1 VRGFSPFLLLLLLP
15 LLSHAGWVEDRDGRT
30 VLHVKLFDLPDPAS
44 SDAASRAGV
53 AAVDAFKQDFPSL
66 FAAKYRDRYQAN
78 PAKYGR
84 HNWDQVSVEL
94 ERFTGINVKGV
105 EVDLLAIA
113 GGLAP
118 DVLYVNFR
126 KSETYIQN
134 RFLYPLDRP
143 EDGYL
148 SAMDKEAQDFRIN
161 SKLWPVIRRP
171 GPGGTH
177 VWALPYGGAMGNVLM
192 FRKDLFDAKR
202 LPYPTVNWNMDDIME
217 AAKKLTDPEAG
228 TYGFFLV
235 RGKHEAHYWLP
246 MLWSF
251 GGEAVVLDEATS
263 QWKCAFD
270 SIEAAEALDF
280 YLRLSAEKWVDAKGV
295 IRRGY
300 SCKDSGDFTARQ
312 ERGQIGMWFA
322 YIDEKLMATINP
334 DVTGMVPIPA
344 GPTGVRGTELNS
356 MMMGLFSGIKDP
368 SVRDAAW
375 EYMRF
380 FDGRAAMA
388 IKTRVLVESGLGRF
402 INPKYLKLF
411 GYPEIERLSPPG
423 WAKTFDIAMETGKP
437 EPYGGNSNLAYEMM
451 TLPLQY
457 AETLALRDK
466 LPPEHSRRIEV
477 LQGIL
482 HKGVI
487 RANDLMMGIVTPRER
502 LIRRSVAAVMMVL
515 MVGVFAYGFFSV
527 VRVFSTGKTLPAPLP
542 RHRRT
547 QAEFEQKAQRSQR
560 WLLRE
565 RSSHTKYFGI
575 QNHGLPRSVSI
586 TPLRPLRLLFK
597 FFSAP
602 NHDQN
607 VTASCPKGRIGTGV
621 SRRRRNGLW
630 MGLLLFPALL
640 TLILWHYVPLG
651 WGSLMAFQDYRLVG
665 DSVWVGLDNFGDVLF
680 DGFWWQA
687 LFNSFRYSFLVLL
700 LTFIPPI
707 LLAIFLQEIPRLKI
721 VFRLIYYLPAV
732 VAGIV
737 AMLLW
742 KEFFDP
748 SEHGALNA
756 VVLQM
761 PAIGFL
767 VVGVALLGVSLLFAR
782 RLWLND
788 MRWAAGMFIGV
799 GLLLGATV
807 SRLALPILFPGGEP
821 LGVALGHLST
831 RLFQHTAEAYHW
843 LADPDTAMLSCV
855 IPMIWAGMGPGC
867 LIYLAALKGIPDDLY
882 EAADVDGATFV
893 DKILFVVFPMLK
905 PLILI
910 NFVGAFIASF
920 YSATGN
926 ILVMTGGAANT
937 EVAGLHIWYK
947 AFTFL
952 QFGPATAAAWMLGV
966 ILIGFTVQQLKLL
979 ARVEFRTTS

>member
-1 VRGFSPFLLLLLLP
+1 MRGSLLVLLLLLTLP
-15 LLSHAGWVEDRDGRT
+15 LLSPAGWVEDRDGGT
-30 VLHVKLFDLPDPAS
+30 VIHIKLFDLPDPAS
-44 SDAASRAGV
+44 LDAASRSGV
-53 AAVDAFKQDFPSL
+53 AAVEAFKQEFPRL
-66 FAAKYRDRYQAN
+66 FAEKYRARYQAN
-78 PAKYGR
+78 PARYGR

-94 ERFTGINVKGV
+94 ERFTGITVKGV

-113 GGLAP
+113 GGMAP
-118 DVLYVNFR
+118 DILYVNFR
-126 KSETYIQN
+126 KSETYIRN
-134 RFLYPLDRP
+134 GFLHPLDRP

-148 SAMDKEAQDFRIN
+148 SAMDQDALGFRIN

-177 VWALPYGGAMGNVLM
+177 VWALPYGGALGNVLM
-192 FRKDLFDAKR
+192 FRKDLFDARR
-202 LPYPTVNWNMDDIME
+202 LAYPTIDWTLDDVMA

-228 TYGFFLV
+228 TYGFFLM

-251 GGEAVVLDEATS
+251 GGEAVVQDQATGH
-263 QWKCAFD
+263 WKCAFD
-270 SIEAAEALDF
+270 TREAAEALDF
-280 YLRLSAEKWVDAKGV
+280 YLRLSAEKWVDARGV

-300 SCKDSGDFTARQ
+300 SCKDTGDFTARL

-322 YIDEKLMATINP
+322 YIDEKLMAAINP

-356 MMMGLFSGIKDP
+356 KMMGLFSGIKELP
-368 SVRDAAW
+368 VRDAAW

-380 FDGRAAMA
+380 FDGREAMA

-402 INPKYLKLF
+402 IHPRYLKLF

-423 WAKTFDIAMETGKP
+423 WARTFDIALETGKP

-451 TLPLQY
+451 TLPLQQ
-457 AETLALRDK
+457 AETLMLRDQ
-466 LPPEHSRRIEV
+466 LPPDRSRRLDV
-477 LQGIL
+477 LEAHL
-482 HKGVI
+482 RKGVV
-487 RANDLMMGIVTPRER
+487 RANDVMMGRVTPRER
-502 LIRRSVAAVMMVL
+502 LLRRGVAAVVMAV
-515 MVGVFAYGFFSV
+515 MVGAFIIGFSRV
-527 VRVFSTGKTLPAPLP
+527 ARVFSTGKTPSLPVPEG
-542 RHRRT
+542 
-547 QAEFEQKAQRSQR
+547 Q
-560 WLLRE
+560 
-565 RSSHTKYFGI
+565 
-575 QNHGLPRSVSI
+575 
-586 TPLRPLRLLFK
+586 
-597 FFSAP
+597 
-602 NHDQN
+602 
-607 VTASCPKGRIGTGV
+607 V
-621 SRRRRNGLW
+621 SRRRRNRFW
-630 MGLLLFPALL
+630 VVTLLLPAFL

-665 DSVWVGLDNFGDVLF
+665 DSSWVGLDNFGDVLF

-687 LFNSFRYSFLVLL
+687 LYNSFRYSFLVLL

-707 LLAIFLQEIPRLKI
+707 LLAVLLQEIPKGKL

-732 VAGIV
+732 VTGIV
-737 AMLLW
+737 TMLLW

-756 VVLQM
+756 LVLRI
-761 PAIGFL
+761 PAIGFMVAGL
-767 VVGVALLGVSLLFAR
+767 ACLGVAWLFAR
-782 RLWLND
+782 RLRLNQK
-788 MRWAAGMFIGV
+788 RGAAWAFIGV
-799 GLLLGATV
+799 GGLFMVTV
-807 SRLALPILFPGGEP
+807 SRLAWPILFPGGEP
-821 LGVALGHLST
+821 VMMALGHLPA
-831 RLFQHTAEAYHW
+831 RLFHHTPEAYHW

-882 EAADVDGATFV
+882 EAADIDGATFV
-893 DKILFVVFPMLK
+893 DKLLFVVFPILK

-910 NFVGAFIASF
+910 NFAGAFIASF
-920 YSATGN
+920 YNATGN

>member
-1 VRGFSPFLLLLLLP
+1 MWLGFGLGLACALLP
-15 LLSHAGWVEDRDGRT
+15 ILVQAGWVEDRDGRT
-30 VLHVKLFDLPDPAS
+30 VIHVKLFDLPDPAS
-44 SDAASRAGV
+44 LDAASRAGM
-53 AAVDAFKQDFPSL
+53 AAVDAFKLEFPRI
-66 FAAKYRDRYQAN
+66 FAEKYRARYQAD
-78 PAKYGR
+78 PVKYGR
-84 HNWDQVSVEL
+84 HNWDQVSIEL

-113 GGLAP
+113 GGMAP

-134 RFLYPLDRP
+134 QFLYPLDRP

-161 SKLWPVIRRP
+161 PKLWPVIRRP
-171 GPGGTH
+171 GPGGIH

-192 FRKDLFDAKR
+192 YRKDLFDAKR
-202 LPYPTVNWNMDDIME
+202 MPYPTADWTMDDIMS
-217 AAKKLTDPEAG
+217 AAKKLTDPAAG

-251 GGEAVVLDEATS
+251 GGEAVVKDDATG
-263 QWKCAFD
+263 QWECAFD
-270 SIEAAEALDF
+270 TPEAAEALDF
-280 YLRLSAEKWVDAKGV
+280 YLRLSAEKWVDADGV

-300 SCKDSGDFTARQ
+300 SCKDTGDFIARQ

-356 MMMGLFSGIKDP
+356 MMMGLFSGIKEP

-380 FDGRAAMA
+380 FDGREAMA

-402 INPKYLKLF
+402 IHPRYLKLF
-411 GYPEIERLSPPG
+411 GHPEIERLSPPG

-451 TLPLQY
+451 TLPLQQS
-457 AETLALRDK
+457 ETLMLRDQ
-466 LPPEHSRRIEV
+466 LPPERSRRLEV
-477 LQGIL
+477 LEAIL
-482 HKGVI
+482 QKGVI
-487 RANDLMMGIVTPRER
+487 RANDLMMGIVTPQER
-502 LIRRSVAAVMMVL
+502 SMRRTVAAVVMAVML
-515 MVGVFAYGFFSV
+515 GAFVFGFSRV
-527 VRVFSTGKTLPAPLP
+527 ARVFSTGKAAPAPNP
-542 RHRRT
+542 D
-547 QAEFEQKAQRSQR
+547 
-560 WLLRE
+560 
-565 RSSHTKYFGI
+565 G
-575 QNHGLPRSVSI
+575 
-586 TPLRPLRLLFK
+586 RLF
-597 FFSAP
+597 
-602 NHDQN
+602 H
-607 VTASCPKGRIGTGV
+607 
-621 SRRRRNGLW
+621 RRRNRLW
-630 MGLLLFPALL
+630 VMLLLFPAFL
-640 TLILWHYVPLG
+640 TLFLWHYVPLG

-665 DSVWVGLDNFGDVLF
+665 DSVWVGLDNFGDILF
-680 DGFWWQA
+680 DSFWWQA
-687 LFNSFRYSFLVLL
+687 LYNSFRYSFLVLL

-707 LLAIFLQEIPRLKI
+707 LLAIFLQEIPKGKI
-721 VFRLIYYLPAV
+721 LFRLVYYLPAV
-732 VAGIV
+732 VTGIV
-737 AMLLW
+737 SILLW

-756 VVLQM
+756 VVLRI

-767 VVGVALLGVSLLFAR
+767 AVGVVCLGVALLFAR

-788 MRWAAGMFIGV
+788 MRGAAWAFVGGGV
-799 GLLLGATV
+799 LLMVTV
-807 SRLALPILFPGGEP
+807 GRLAIPILFPGGEP
-821 LGVALGHLST
+821 LGVALGHFPV
-831 RLFQHTAEAYHW
+831 RLFHHTAEAYHW

-893 DKILFVVFPMLK
+893 DKILFVVFPVLK

-920 YSATGN
+920 YNATGN

-952 QFGPATAAAWMLGV
+952 KFGPATAAAWMLGV

>member
-1 VRGFSPFLLLLLLP
+1 MQPFRPIFPIAIACSLILALP
-15 LLSHAGWVEDRDGRT
+15 LLALAGWVENRAGGT
-30 VLHVKLFDLPDPAS
+30 VIHVKLFDLPDPAS
-44 SDAASRAGV
+44 PNPVSRSGV
-53 AAVDAFKQDFPSL
+53 AAVEAFKKEFPRI
-66 FAAKYRDRYQAN
+66 FAEKYRARYQAD
-78 PAKYGR
+78 PDKYGR

-148 SAMDKEAQDFRIN
+148 SAMDEETLAFRIN
-161 SKLWPVIRRP
+161 PKLWPVIRRP

-202 LPYPTVNWNMDDIME
+202 LAYPTVEWTMDDVMT

-251 GGEAVVLDEATS
+251 GGEAVVLDQTTG

-270 SIEAAEALDF
+270 SREAAVALDF

-295 IRRGY
+295 VRRGY
-300 SCKDSGDFTARQ
+300 SCKDSGDFMARQ

-322 YIDEKLMATINP
+322 YVDEKLMANINP
-334 DVTGMVPIPA
+334 DLTGMVPIPA

-356 MMMGLFSGIKDP
+356 MMMGLFSGIKDIA
-368 SVRDAAW
+368 VRDAAW
-375 EYMRF
+375 EYMRY
-380 FDGRAAMA
+380 FDSPEAMA

-402 INPKYLKLF
+402 IHPRYLKRF

-423 WAKTFDIAMETGKP
+423 WARTFDIAMETGKP

-451 TLPLQY
+451 TLPLQH
-457 AETLALRDK
+457 AETLALRGQ
-466 LPPEHSRRIEV
+466 LPPERSRRLDV
-477 LQGIL
+477 LQAIL
-482 HKGVI
+482 EKSVK
-487 RANDLMMGIVTPRER
+487 RADVLMMGIVTPRER
-502 LIRRSVAAVMMVL
+502 LVRRVTAALVLAVMAAVFV
-515 MVGVFAYGFFSV
+515 YGFTRV
-527 VRVFSTGKTLPAPLP
+527 TRVFSAGGGAL
-542 RHRRT
+542 
-547 QAEFEQKAQRSQR
+547 
-560 WLLRE
+560 
-565 RSSHTKYFGI
+565 
-575 QNHGLPRSVSI
+575 
-586 TPLRPLRLLFK
+586 
-597 FFSAP
+597 
-602 NHDQN
+602 
-607 VTASCPKGRIGTGV
+607 V
-621 SRRRRNGLW
+621 SRLGVRSAW
-630 MGLLLFPALL
+630 VALLLLPALL
-640 TLILWHYVPLG
+640 TLMLWHYVPLG
-651 WGSLMAFQDYRLVG
+651 WGSLMAFQDYRLLG
-665 DSVWVGLDNFGDVLF
+665 ESTWVGLDNFGDVLF
-680 DGFWWQA
+680 DNAWWQA

-707 LLAIFLQEIPRLKI
+707 LLAILLQEVPCGRLF
-721 VFRLIYYLPAV
+721 FRLIYYLPAV

-756 VVLQM
+756 VVLRI

-767 VVGVALLGVSLLFAR
+767 VVGFGLLGVALLFSR

-788 MRWAAGMFIGV
+788 MRVPAWAFVGV
-799 GLLLGATV
+799 GILLLGTMG
-807 SRLALPILFPGGEP
+807 RLALPILFPGGESIMN
-821 LGVALGHLST
+821 ALGQLPA
-831 RLFQHTAEAYHW
+831 RLFRHAAESYHW

-867 LIYLAALKGIPDDLY
+867 LIYLAALKGVPDDLY
-882 EAADVDGATFV
+882 EAADVDGASFV
-893 DKILFVVFPMLK
+893 DKILFVVFPVLK

-920 YSATGN
+920 YNATGN

-952 QFGPATAAAWMLGV
+952 KFGPATAAAWMLGV
-966 ILIGFTVQQLKLL
+966 ILIGFTVQQLKMLS
-979 ARVEFRTTS
+979 RVEFRGGGRE

>member
-1 VRGFSPFLLLLLLP
+1 MRGFLTESFFLFLFVFCLLFP
-15 LLSHAGWVEDRDGRT
+15 VFSRAGWVEDCDGRT
-30 VLHVKLFDLPDPAS
+30 ILHVKLFDLPDPAS

-53 AAVDAFKQDFPSL
+53 AAVEAFKQEFPRI
-66 FAAKYRDRYQAN
+66 FAAKYRDRYQSN

-84 HNWDQVSVEL
+84 HNWDQVMVEL
-94 ERFTGINVKGV
+94 EPFTGIKVQGV

-113 GGLAP
+113 GGMAP
-118 DVLYVNFR
+118 DILYVNFR

-134 RFLYPLDRP
+134 RFLYPLDLP

-148 SAMDKEAQDFRIN
+148 STMDKDAQAFRIN
-161 SKLWPVIRRP
+161 AKLWPVIRRP

-192 FRKDLFDAKR
+192 FRKDLFDAKH
-202 LPYPTVNWNMDDIME
+202 LPYPTVDWSMDDVME
-217 AAKKLTDPEAG
+217 AAKKLTDPAAG

-251 GGEAVVLDEATS
+251 GGEAVAQDEATG

-270 SIEAAEALDF
+270 SREAAEALDF
-280 YLRLSAEKWVDAKGV
+280 YLRLSAEKWMDAKDV

-300 SCKDSGDFTARQ
+300 SCKDSGDYSARQ
-312 ERGQIGMWFA
+312 ERGQIGMWFG
-322 YIDEKLMATINP
+322 YVDEKLMATINP
-334 DVTGMVPIPA
+334 DVTGMVPIPV
-344 GPTGVRGTELNS
+344 GPRGIRGTELNS
-356 MMMGLFSGIKDP
+356 KMMGLFSGIKEP
-368 SVRDAAW
+368 SIRDAAW

-380 FDGRAAMA
+380 FDGREAMA

-402 INPKYLKLF
+402 LHPRYLKLF

-457 AETLALRDK
+457 AETLALRDQ
-466 LPPEHSRRIEV
+466 LPPERSRRLDV
-477 LQGIL
+477 LETIL
-482 HKGVI
+482 RKGVV
-487 RANDLMMGIVTPRER
+487 RANDLMMGIVSPRER
-502 LIRRSVAAVMMVL
+502 LMRRCVAAVVL
-515 MVGVFAYGFFSV
+515 LAMTGVFVLGFSRV
-527 VRVFSTGKTLPAPLP
+527 MRVFSTGKSVPA
-542 RHRRT
+542 T
-547 QAEFEQKAQRSQR
+547 FVA
-560 WLLRE
+560 
-565 RSSHTKYFGI
+565 
-575 QNHGLPRSVSI
+575 
-586 TPLRPLRLLFK
+586 
-597 FFSAP
+597 
-602 NHDQN
+602 
-607 VTASCPKGRIGTGV
+607 KGCRQ
-621 SRRRRNGLW
+621 RRNRVW
-630 MGLLLFPALL
+630 AVVLLLPALL
-640 TLILWHYVPLG
+640 TLILWHYIPLG

-665 DSVWVGLDNFGDVLF
+665 ESAWVGLDNFGDILF
-680 DGFWWQA
+680 DGVWWQA
-687 LFNSFRYSFLVLL
+687 LFNSFRYSFLVLV

-707 LLAIFLQEIPRLKI
+707 LLAVFLQEIPRGKI
-721 VFRLIYYLPAV
+721 FFRLIYYLPAV

-756 VVLQM
+756 VVLRI
-761 PAIGFL
+761 PAIGFI
-767 VVGVALLGVSLLFAR
+767 VGGLGLLAITLLFAR

-788 MRWAAGMFIGV
+788 RRMAAWGLVGA
-799 GLLLGATV
+799 GLLLLATV
-807 SRLALPILFPGGEP
+807 GRLAWPILFPGGEP
-821 LGVALGHLST
+821 FAVALGHLST
-831 RLFQHTAEAYHW
+831 RLFQHTPEAYHW

-882 EAADVDGATFV
+882 EAADMDGATFV
-893 DKILFVVFPMLK
+893 DKVLFVVFPMLK

-920 YSATGN
+920 YNATGN

>member
-1 VRGFSPFLLLLLLP
+1 MGSGVFLRPQCETGRGGISELLLTHLFLFCLFFP
-15 LLSHAGWVEDRDGRT
+15 SQTQAGWVEDRDGRT
-30 VLHVKLFDLPDPAS
+30 VIHVKLFDLPNPSS
-44 SDAASRAGV
+44 SDAANRSGV
-53 AAVDAFKQDFPSL
+53 AAVEAFKQEFPRI
-66 FAAKYRDRYQAN
+66 FAAKYRDRYQSN
-78 PAKYGR
+78 PARYGH
-84 HNWDQVSVEL
+84 HNWNQVTVEL
-94 ERFTGINVKGV
+94 EQFTGIKVQGV

-113 GGLAP
+113 GGMAP

-148 SAMDKEAQDFRIN
+148 SAMDKEALEFRIN
-161 SKLWPVIRRP
+161 SKLWPVIRRA

-177 VWALPYGGAMGNVLM
+177 VWALPYGGALGNVLM
-192 FRKDLFDAKR
+192 FRKDLFDAKH
-202 LPYPTVNWNMDDIME
+202 LPYPTETWNMDDVME

-228 TYGFFLV
+228 TYGFFLQ

-246 MLWSF
+246 ILWSF
-251 GGEAVVLDEATS
+251 GSEAVVWDSAIS

-270 SIEAAEALDF
+270 SHEAAEALDF
-280 YLRLSAEKWVDAKGV
+280 YLRLSAEKWIDAKGV

-300 SCKDSGDFTARQ
+300 SCKDTGDFSARQ
-312 ERGQIGMWFA
+312 ERGQIGMWFG
-322 YIDEKLMATINP
+322 YIDEKLLATINP
-334 DVTGMVPIPA
+334 DVTGMVPIPS

-356 MMMGLFSGIKDP
+356 KMMGLFSGIKEP
-368 SVRDAAW
+368 AVRDAAW
-375 EYMRF
+375 EYMRY
-380 FDGRAAMA
+380 FDSREAMA

-402 INPKYLKLF
+402 IHPRYLRQF

-423 WAKTFDIAMETGKP
+423 WARTFDIALETGKP

-457 AETLALRDK
+457 AETLALRDQ
-466 LPPEHSRRIEV
+466 LPPERSRRLEV
-477 LQGIL
+477 LETIL
-482 HKGVI
+482 QKGVI
-487 RANDLMMGIVTPRER
+487 RANDVMMGIVTPRER
-502 LIRRSVAAVMMVL
+502 LMRRVVAAVMLLGMA
-515 MVGVFAYGFFSV
+515 GIFVFGFSSV
-527 VRVFSTGKTLPAPLP
+527 ARVFSSGKALPTAISARGMLQP
-542 RHRRT
+542 RNRV
-547 QAEFEQKAQRSQR
+547 
-560 WLLRE
+560 WV
-565 RSSHTKYFGI
+565 I
-575 QNHGLPRSVSI
+575 
-586 TPLRPLRLLFK
+586 
-597 FFSAP
+597 
-602 NHDQN
+602 
-607 VTASCPKGRIGTGV
+607 
-621 SRRRRNGLW
+621 
-630 MGLLLFPALL
+630 LLLFPAIL
-640 TLILWHYVPLG
+640 TLILWHYLPLG
-651 WGSLMAFQDYRLVG
+651 WGSLMAFQDFRLVG
-665 DSVWVGLDNFGDVLF
+665 ESAWVGLDNFGDILF
-680 DGFWWQA
+680 DGIWWQA
-687 LFNSFRYSFLVLL
+687 LFNSFRYSFLILA

-707 LLAIFLQEIPRLKI
+707 LLAIFLQEIPRGKI
-721 VFRLIYYLPAV
+721 FFRLVYYLPAL

-737 AMLLW
+737 SLLLW

-756 VVLQM
+756 VVLRI
-761 PAIGFL
+761 PAIGFIAVGVGL
-767 VVGVALLGVSLLFAR
+767 FGVALLFSR

-788 MRWAAGMFIGV
+788 RRVVAWTFVGV
-799 GLLLGATV
+799 GALMLGTAG
-807 SRLALPILFPGGEP
+807 RLAWPILFPGGEP
-821 LGVALGHLST
+821 VMVALGHFPS

-882 EAADVDGATFV
+882 EAADMDGATFV
-893 DKILFVVFPMLK
+893 DKILFVIFPMLK

-920 YSATGN
+920 YNATGT

-979 ARVEFRTTS
+979 ARVEFKTTS

>member
-1 VRGFSPFLLLLLLP
+1 MQPSRPNFGVRRLDAAFPQTGLTGCIRQDVASSRAVEKRHQAAALQIILTLFCILIPI
-15 LLSHAGWVEDRDGRT
+15 LSRAGWVEDRDGRT
-30 VLHVKLFDLPDPAS
+30 IIHVKLFDLPDPAS
-44 SDAASRAGV
+44 ADAASRAGV
-53 AAVDAFKQDFPSL
+53 AAVDDFKQDFPGI

-78 PAKYGR
+78 PARYGR
-84 HNWDQVSVEL
+84 HNWNQVSVEL

-113 GGLAP
+113 GGMAP

-148 SAMDKEAQDFRIN
+148 SAMDKEAQDFRVN

-192 FRKDLFDAKR
+192 FRKDLFDAR
-202 LPYPTVNWNMDDIME
+202 HMPYPTVDWTMDDIME

-251 GGEAVVLDEATS
+251 GGEAVVSDGATG
-263 QWKCAFD
+263 QWKCVFD
-270 SIEAAEALDF
+270 SHEAAEALDF

-300 SCKDSGDFTARQ
+300 SCKDTGDFIARQ

-356 MMMGLFSGIKDP
+356 MMMGLFSGIKEP
-368 SVRDAAW
+368 AVRDAAW

-380 FDGRAAMA
+380 FDSQEAMA

-402 INPKYLKLF
+402 IHPRYLKLF

-457 AETLALRDK
+457 AETLALRDQ
-466 LPPEHSRRIEV
+466 LPPERSRRLEV
-477 LQGIL
+477 LETIL

-502 LIRRSVAAVMMVL
+502 SVRRGVAAVVMAL
-515 MVGVFAYGFFSV
+515 MVGVFVFGFSRLA
-527 VRVFSTGKTLPAPLP
+527 RVFSTG
-542 RHRRT
+542 
-547 QAEFEQKAQRSQR
+547 E
-560 WLLRE
+560 
-565 RSSHTKYFGI
+565 GI
-575 QNHGLPRSVSI
+575 PRSV
-586 TPLRPLRLLFK
+586 TNPPLRPLRLLFK
-597 FFSAP
+597 FFS
-602 NHDQN
+602 
-607 VTASCPKGRIGTGV
+607 SPKGLMGIGD
-621 SRRRRNGLW
+621 SRRRKNQFW
-630 MGLLLFPALL
+630 VIVLLFPAFL
-640 TLILWHYVPLG
+640 TLILWHYFPLG

-665 DSVWVGLDNFGDVLF
+665 DSTWVGLDNFGDILF

-687 LFNSFRYSFLVLL
+687 LLNSFRYSFLVLV

-707 LLAIFLQEIPRLKI
+707 LLAIFLQEIPRGKI
-721 VFRLIYYLPAV
+721 FFRLIYYLPAV

-756 VVLQM
+756 VVLRI
-761 PAIGFL
+761 PAIGL
-767 VVGVALLGVSLLFAR
+767 IAVGAGLLGISLLFAR

-788 MRWAAGMFIGV
+788 MRKATWAFVGV
-799 GLLLGATV
+799 GVLLFVTMG
-807 SRLALPILFPGGEP
+807 RLAMPILFPGGEP
-821 LGVALGHLST
+821 VLMALGHFPA

-893 DKILFVVFPMLK
+893 DKILFVVFPVLK

-920 YSATGN
+920 YNATGN

-952 QFGPATAAAWMLGV
+952 KFGPATAAAWMLGV

-979 ARVEFRTTS
+979 ARVEFRTTGKD

>member
-53 AAVDAFKQDFPSL
+53 AAVDAFKQDFPRL
-66 FAAKYRDRYQAN
+66 FAAKYRDRYQAD

-84 HNWDQVSVEL
+84 HNWDQVSIEL

-148 SAMDKEAQDFRIN
+148 SAMDQEAQDFRIN
-161 SKLWPVIRRP
+161 AKLWPVIRRP

-251 GGEAVVLDEATS
+251 GGEAVVLDEATG

-270 SIEAAEALDF
+270 SVEAAEALDF

-356 MMMGLFSGIKDP
+356 MMMGLFSGIKEP

-380 FDGRAAMA
+380 FDGREAMG

-402 INPKYLKLF
+402 IHPKYLKLF

-477 LQGIL
+477 LNGIL
-482 HKGVI
+482 RKGVI

-515 MVGVFAYGFFSV
+515 MVGVFAYGFSSV
-527 VRVFSTGKTLPAPLP
+527 VRVFSTGKTLVIPHSGA
-542 RHRRT
+542 R
-547 QAEFEQKAQRSQR
+547 A
-560 WLLRE
+560 
-565 RSSHTKYFGI
+565 
-575 QNHGLPRSVSI
+575 
-586 TPLRPLRLLFK
+586 
-597 FFSAP
+597 FS
-602 NHDQN
+602 
-607 VTASCPKGRIGTGV
+607 
-621 SRRRRNGLW
+621 RRRNGFW
-630 MGLLLFPALL
+630 MALLLFPALL

-799 GLLLGATV
+799 GLLLCATV

-821 LGVALGHLST
+821 VGVALGHLST

-979 ARVEFRTTS
+979 ARVEFRTTGKD

>member
-1 VRGFSPFLLLLLLP
+1 MRGYLALLLLSLLFLP
-15 LLSHAGWVEDRDGRT
+15 HSSPAGWVEDRDGKT
-30 VLHVKLFDLPDPAS
+30 IIHVKLFDLPDPAS
-44 SDAASRAGV
+44 IDAASRAGV
-53 AAVDAFKQDFPSL
+53 AAVAAFKQEFPRV
-66 FAAKYRDRYQAN
+66 FAQKYRERYRAN

-84 HNWDQVSVEL
+84 HNWDQVSIEL

-113 GGLAP
+113 GGMAP

-148 SAMDKEAQDFRIN
+148 AGMDQAAQDFRIN

-202 LPYPTVNWNMDDIME
+202 IPYPTVDWTIDDLMA
-217 AAKKLTDPEAG
+217 AAKKLTDPQAG

-251 GGEAVVLDEATS
+251 GGEAVVQDEGS
-263 QWKCAFD
+263 GQWKCAFD
-270 SIEAAEALDF
+270 SREAAEALDY
-280 YLRLSAEKWVDAKGV
+280 YLQLSAEKWTDARGV

-300 SCKDSGDFTARQ
+300 SCKDTGDFMARQ

-356 MMMGLFSGIKDP
+356 MMMGLFSGIKEP
-368 SVRDAAW
+368 AVRDAAW
-375 EYMRF
+375 EYMRY
-380 FDGRAAMA
+380 FDSEQAMA

-402 INPKYLKLF
+402 IHPRYLKQF
-411 GYPEIERLSPPG
+411 GYPEIERLSPAG
-423 WAKTFDIAMETGKP
+423 WARTFDIAMETGKP

-451 TLPLQY
+451 TLPLQQ
-457 AETLALRDK
+457 AETMALRDQ
-466 LPPEHSRRIEV
+466 LPPERSRRLDVLEV
-477 LQGIL
+477 IL
-482 HKGVI
+482 RKGVT
-487 RANDLMMGIVTPRER
+487 RANDLMMGIVTQQER
-502 LIRRSVAAVMMVL
+502 LLRRGVAGVLLVMMGVIFV
-515 MVGVFAYGFFSV
+515 MGITRVMRVFAPA
-527 VRVFSTGKTLPAPLP
+527 RVETHPALTGTPPRRGSGDETHPALRLPLQGGDLTPASIPSSEGAAERGVGSSRLPIPSSEGCPQGGVGLGSGKSAARSHRLWVTLLLLPA
-542 RHRRT
+542 
-547 QAEFEQKAQRSQR
+547 F
-560 WLLRE
+560 
-565 RSSHTKYFGI
+565 
-575 QNHGLPRSVSI
+575 
-586 TPLRPLRLLFK
+586 
-597 FFSAP
+597 
-602 NHDQN
+602 
-607 VTASCPKGRIGTGV
+607 
-621 SRRRRNGLW
+621 
-630 MGLLLFPALL
+630 L
-640 TLILWHYVPLG
+640 TLLLWHYLPLG

-687 LFNSFRYSFLVLL
+687 LANSFRYSFLVLL

-707 LLAIFLQEIPRLKI
+707 LLAILLQEIPRGKLI
-721 VFRLIYYLPAV
+721 FRLIYYLPAV

-737 AMLLW
+737 ALLLW
-742 KEFFDP
+742 KDFFEP
-748 SEHGALNA
+748 SEQGVLNA
-756 VVLQM
+756 VVLRI
-761 PAIGFL
+761 PAIGFMAI
-767 VVGVALLGVSLLFAR
+767 GAGLLGVSFLFAR
-782 RLWLND
+782 RLWLNE
-788 MRWAAGMFIGV
+788 MRWAGWGLVGV
-799 GLLLGATV
+799 GVMMFFTV
-807 SRLALPILFPGGEP
+807 GRLALPILFPGGEAV
-821 LGVALGHLST
+821 LEALGQTPS
-831 RLFQHTAEAYHW
+831 RLFQHTPEAYHW

-855 IPMIWAGMGPGC
+855 IPLIWAGMGPGC

-882 EAADVDGATFV
+882 EAADMDGATFI

-920 YSATGN
+920 YNATGN

-979 ARVEFRTTS
+979 ARVEFRTTT